1 MVKDLVDYQQHRIEA
16 LDKYVGE
23 LERFILELCD
33 KDCPEDY
40 KRVVKQQILNR
51 R

>member
-1 MVKDLVDYQQHRIEA
+1 MKDLVDYQQHRIEA
-16 LDKYVGE
+16 LDKRVGE

-33 KDCPEDY
+33 EDCPEDY
-40 KRVVKQQILNR
+40 KRIVKQEILNR